1 MNRRIPVIRFSCMAI
16 VTLVVFAC
24 QPKSDTY
31 KGPEKDKSKYGPQ
44 AHVYEQPNIQG
55 TIYYVAPDGNND
67 ASGMEIEHP
76 TTIESAIAKTV
87 SGDAIV
93 MRGGTYRTGN
103 LTFNQGITIQ
113 PYKDEKPVLNGTF
126 VAENW
131 VKSDE
136 GLWVCHWD
144 RLFPGA
150 PESWWH
156 REREE
161 KFTPLHRFNNDGIFI
176 DGQFLLSVG
185 SKQDVSEET
194 YFVDYEKGEIY
205 IGSDPTGK
213 LVEIT
218 AFRKAIMRTTQEVHG
233 KVSDGKGP
241 VIRGLTI
248 TQYPDTMVHI
258 DGYYPQGVSAESD
271 HGKDVVGTVFDNCTF
286 SKCFRMAVFAIGD
299 SMVMRH
305 CKIIDSNTEGLY
317 IVASSDV
324 LLEWNIFANNNI
336 ERWTGFYPSAVKI
349 FNQTHRVVC
358 RNNLIIDHP
367 HSNGLWYDVGNL
379 DGVFVNNWV
388 ENVGDVSKYKN
399 DERIWASY
407 SGFFY
412 EISSKAICA
421 GNVFLNNAQGIFI
434 LNSSEVEIYN
444 NTLINSTVS
453 FGRNNRGDDT
463 DHFGWH
469 ILTGPGVDHRDNHN
483 FFNNILYT
491 DEWYIRPALVAWQPA
506 NMCER
511 LNKPQLAGI
520 NNNLYIRPNKTD
532 SLELISWSPAESEE
546 CKVPLNLPEELT
558 ALYPLFSTQCKLV
571 QSEASL
577 VFAGFDHFN
586 FQLKRERADS
596 IKAVGIPQELA
607 KVMGIKNQMPTF
619 LGAYGVK

>member
-1 MNRRIPVIRFSCMAI
+1 MDRRIAVFRFICMAMLAI
-16 VTLVVFAC
+16 GVFAC
-24 QPKSDTY
+24 QTKSETY
-31 KGPEKDKSKYGPQ
+31 NGPEKDKSKYGPQ
-44 AHVYEQPNIQG
+44 AQVYELPVVQG
-55 TIYYVAPDGNND
+55 VIYYVAPDGD
-67 ASGMEIEHP
+67 ADVPGMEIEHP
-76 TTIESAIAKTV
+76 TTIEAAIAKAT

-126 VAENW
+126 IADNW
-131 VKSDE
+131 AKSDE
-136 GLWVCHWD
+136 GLWVTRWD

-161 KFTPLHRFNNDGIFI
+161 KYTPLHRFNNDGIFI
-176 DGQFLLSVG
+176 DGQYLQSVG
-185 SKQDVSEET
+185 SKQDVSAET
-194 YFVDYEKGEIY
+194 YFVDYEKREIY

-213 LVEIT
+213 MVEIT

-258 DGYYPQGVSAESD
+258 DGYYPQGVSDENE

-286 SKCFRMAVFAIGD
+286 SKCFRIAVFAIGD

-336 ERWTGFYPSAVKI
+336 EKWTGFYPSAVKI

-388 ENVGDVSKYKN
+388 ENVGDVERYRN
-399 DERIWASY
+399 DKRIWASY

-421 GNVFLNNAQGIFI
+421 GNVFLNNAQGIFM
-434 LNSSEVEIYN
+434 LNSSDV
-444 NTLINSTVS
+444 
-453 FGRNNRGDDT
+453 
-463 DHFGWH
+463 
-469 ILTGPGVDHRDNHN
+469 
-483 FFNNILYT
+483 
-491 DEWYIRPALVAWQPA
+491 
-506 NMCER
+506 
-511 LNKPQLAGI
+511 
-520 NNNLYIRPNKTD
+520 
-532 SLELISWSPAESEE
+532 
-546 CKVPLNLPEELT
+546 
-558 ALYPLFSTQCKLV
+558 
-571 QSEASL
+571 
-577 VFAGFDHFN
+577 
-586 FQLKRERADS
+586 
-596 IKAVGIPQELA
+596 
-607 KVMGIKNQMPTF
+607 
-619 LGAYGVK
+619 